1 MRSSRFV
8 ISTRVGIQNS
18 EGQNV
23 RFKKVTLATFHC
35 VEKDECPKLFKAF
48 ALDNDH
54 IDMNRMMGEYFTQE
68 SIYPRD

>member
-1 MRSSRFV
+1 MIESKFV
-8 ISTRVGIQNS
+8 ITMRVGIQNS

-23 RFKKVTLATFHC
+23 RFKKVTLATFHY